1 MLIKPCGETALLI
14 DLTDANRKPLSAAMQ
29 LRLAIESASAAGEL
43 PGVTE
48 TIPAA
53 ATVLVYIDPRQIS
66 LQRAAELISALDLEA
81 VAATTTNPGS
91 HIEIPTV
98 YTGPDLEP
106 LANRLQLSPQQL
118 IALHGEI
125 TWTAA
130 FGGFAPGFMYLVSQD
145 FPFTVPRLAS
155 PRAAIPAGSVALAG
169 GFSAV
174 YPQQSPGGWQLI
186 GHTEVVM
193 WDTQRPQPS
202 LVQPGD
208 TVRFVNQATV

>member
-53 ATVLVYIDPRQIS
+53 ATVLVHIDPRQIS

-81 VAATTTNPGS
+81 VAATTTTPGS

-130 FGGFAPGFMYLVSQD
+130 FGGFAPGFMYLTFDSTTISRSTSVIFPMAERAKASAAQEPTPPMPTTQTCATCRRLNSVS
-145 FPFTVPRLAS
+145 P
-155 PRAAIPAGSVALAG
+155 
-169 GFSAV
+169 
-174 YPQQSPGGWQLI
+174 
-186 GHTEVVM
+186 
-193 WDTQRPQPS
+193 
-202 LVQPGD
+202 
-208 TVRFVNQATV
+208 